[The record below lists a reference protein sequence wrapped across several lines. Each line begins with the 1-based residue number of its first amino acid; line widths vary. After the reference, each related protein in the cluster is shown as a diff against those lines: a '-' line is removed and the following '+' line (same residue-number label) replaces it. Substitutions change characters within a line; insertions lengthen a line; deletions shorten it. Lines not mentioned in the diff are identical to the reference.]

1 MVPFTWFKEEVIANI
16 FTRDLKK
23 ILNFSFWSRR
33 KYGKARLLRPVTDK
47 WPKKKYGYWH
57 YNERK
62 N

>member
-33 KYGKARLLRPVTDK
+33 KKGQALLLRPVTDK
-47 WPKKKYGYWH
+47 WHKKNTYIGTTFK
-57 YNERK
+57 K
-62 N
+62 NF